1 MRFDSWKVR
10 LGGALVLG
18 GAIALGYVAA
28 IRLHSHRSQSAAKVR
43 LEKRHGGIRTN
54 ARTELHP
61 GDPVAE
67 LSVPR
72 LHIAVAVLEGDS
84 DSILELGAGH
94 IPETA
99 LPNESGNIGIAA
111 HRDTFFRPLRL
122 IRPNDLITLTTP
134 AGVTRF
140 SVTGTQVVTPEDT
153 AVLAPAPGRDLTLVT
168 CYPFSYIGPA
178 PKRFIVHAR
187 KMS

>member
-1 MRFDSWKVR
+1 MRFDSWRVR
-10 LGGALVLG
+10 LGGALVFG
-18 GAIALGYVAA
+18 GAIALGYVATM
-28 IRLHSHRSQSAAKVR
+28 RWHSLVSQSAAKAR
-43 LEKRHGGIRTN
+43 LEEPYAGIHNNVQTRP
-54 ARTELHP
+54 HP
-61 GDPVAE
+61 GE

-72 LHIAVAVLEGDS
+72 LHIAVMVLEGDNA
-84 DSILELGAGH
+84 SILDVAAGH

-99 LPNESGNIGIAA
+99 LPNASGNIGIAA

-134 AGVTRF
+134 GGVMKF
-140 SVTGTQVVTPEDT
+140 SVTNTEVVPPEDT
-153 AVLAPAPGRDLTLVT
+153 AVLAPGRGRDLTLVT

-187 KMS
+187 KIS